1 MLLARILAVMFMG
14 AGFALAAA
22 DTRVAR
28 RATYAFYRWRRTSG
42 RRKRHHTSG
51 TR

>member
-1 MLLARILAVMFMG
+1 MLLASILAVTFIG
-14 AGFALAAA
+14 AGCALAAA

-42 RRKRHHTSG
+42 RRKRPHGH
-51 TR
+51 R